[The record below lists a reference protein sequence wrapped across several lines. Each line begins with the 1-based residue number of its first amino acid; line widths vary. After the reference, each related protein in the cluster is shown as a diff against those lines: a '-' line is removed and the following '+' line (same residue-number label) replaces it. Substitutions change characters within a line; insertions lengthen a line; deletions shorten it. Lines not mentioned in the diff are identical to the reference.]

1 MDSKNL
7 DDSRKQALRSKLEQ
21 LVIKLD
27 SSHAAVIQL
36 VKSKFATDWLTTL
49 SNNKNYFQDLLKQY
63 QQTAESGSQTSLVS
77 STSAADKD
85 LKETVTD
92 TGNGATENAEESLFQ
107 VSSRQSATQ
116 GSRKQPSIA
125 NLRSSRRRQIEEMEL
140 ENLRAKKEKDQR
152 LRERQLELEQE
163 CEEIEPRRQEEE
175 LRLQQLQ

>member
-1 MDSKNL
+1 MGSENL

-21 LVIKLD
+21 LVTKLD
-27 SSHAAVIQL
+27 SSHAAIIQL

-49 SNNKNYFQDLLKQY
+49 SNNKNYFQDLLKQH
-63 QQTAESGSQTSLVS
+63 QQTAESGNQTSLVS

-85 LKETVTD
+85 PSETVTD
-92 TGNGATENAEESLFQ
+92 KGNGAIENADENVE
-107 VSSRQSATQ
+107 VSSRHYATQ

-140 ENLRAKKEKDQR
+140 ESLRAKKEKDQR
-152 LRERQLELEQE
+152 LRDQQLELEE
-163 CEEIEPRRQEEE
+163 KCEEIEFRRQEEE